1 MKYIEFIFLRSL
13 YFSIEIM
20 PFCIIYGLS
29 DVCSVLMQY
38 VFRYRTDT
46 VSKNLNNSFPGIS
59 KKEKKKIT
67 RRFYKGLCDVAL
79 ESIKGYSMKPEHL
92 MKRYRFLNPEVVN
105 KYAGKGQDV
114 IVAVSHYCNWEWGSQ
129 VAKDVYKHRLISLY
143 KPLTNKYSDNFV
155 RKQRTK
161 RSMELMSIYDA
172 KLIFLTKE
180 ERPKAYFFIG
190 DQNAVN
196 PKKSIWVNFLNQDT
210 ACLRGIETY
219 AKLFSLPV
227 IYIDVQRV
235 KRGYYTLEMTE
246 LCSDPSST
254 SYGEITESYM
264 RKLESIII
272 KKPEDWLWSHR
283 RWKLKR

>member
-1 MKYIEFIFLRSL
+1 MKYIEFIFFRSL

-20 PFCIIYGLS
+20 PFWMLYGLS
-29 DVCSVLMQY
+29 DVCSFLMQY
-38 VFRYRTDT
+38 VFRYRRGT
-46 VSKNLNNSFPGIS
+46 VLKNLNNSFPGIS
-59 KKEKKKIT
+59 KKEIKKIT
-67 RRFYKGLCDVAL
+67 RRFYKCLCDVAL
-79 ESIKGYSMKPEHL
+79 ESIKGYSIKPEHL

-105 KYAGKGQDV
+105 KYADKGQD
-114 IVAVSHYCNWEWGSQ
+114 IIIAVSHYCNWEWGSQ